1 MVDFEYGSLLSE
13 AGHGFDSED
22 DVGDGAAAGEVGDG
36 EIEALEDGA
45 GDGEASK
52 LFEGFVEEVAGVEV
66 GSNEDIGLAGDG
78 RGGEFFG
85 GDGGVQGG
93 IELHFAVDEEVGFD
107 RRCVIGK
114 RMVAAGG
121 AVVGWR

>member
-1 MVDFEYGSLLSE
+1 MSE

-52 LFEGFVEEVAGVEV
+52 LFEGFVEKVAGVEV

-78 RGGEFFG
+78 GGGEFFG
-85 GDGGVQGG
+85 SDGGIESG
-93 IELHFAVDEEVGFD
+93 IELHFAVDKEVFFD
-107 RRCVIGK
+107 SRFVVDE
-114 RMVAAGG
+114 RMVAAGRT
-121 AVVGWR
+121 VVGWR